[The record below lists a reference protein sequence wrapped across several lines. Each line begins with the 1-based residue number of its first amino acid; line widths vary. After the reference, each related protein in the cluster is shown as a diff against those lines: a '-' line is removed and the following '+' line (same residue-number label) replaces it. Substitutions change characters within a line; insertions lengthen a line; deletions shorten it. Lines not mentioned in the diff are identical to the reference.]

1 MLSFDFRVLKKNI
14 MEDTIMIAKEGTSKI
29 TIKMGTIY
37 YAYKQPPILLNIL
50 LYNRY
55 LRYF

>member
-1 MLSFDFRVLKKNI
+1 MLSFDFRVLKNNI

-37 YAYKQPPILLNIL
+37 YA
-50 LYNRY
+50 
-55 LRYF
+55 

>member
-1 MLSFDFRVLKKNI
+1 
-14 MEDTIMIAKEGTSKI
+14 MIAKEGTSKI

>member
-1 MLSFDFRVLKKNI
+1 

-37 YAYKQPPILLNIL
+37 YAYRQSP
-50 LYNRY
+50 
-55 LRYF
+55 FF